1 MKLSHR
7 RQFLHLAAGAGAL
20 PVVSRVARAQAY
32 PTRPVRL
39 FVGFPPGGST
49 DIIARDL
56 GSELEKVWGQP
67 VIVENRAGANG
78 AIATAQLAKL
88 PADGQTLMM
97 VVSGHITNPLLS
109 ANPGYD
115 AIRDFAPI
123 SLIASSPLLIFAH
136 PSFPA
141 SDIKATIALAKEKPG
156 TISYATP
163 GSGSIHHL
171 SMELLA
177 YLTGT
182 RFVHVPYRGGA
193 PALNDVLGGHVPLSV
208 LSVFQALPH
217 LQSKAVRPLAVTSAK
232 ATDVLPGVPS
242 LAEVGV
248 NDYEAELWYA
258 VIAPS
263 SLPPTLAAK
272 INAAIVRIIK
282 SPAMQAHLAAQGAR
296 PVGSTPAE
304 LTTFLK
310 AESDKWARVIQ
321 DANIKA
327 D

>member
-1 MKLSHR
+1 MKLPR
-7 RQFLHLAAGAGAL
+7 RNFLQLAASAAAL
-20 PVVSRVARAQAY
+20 PAVSRIAWAQNNPA
-32 PTRPVRL
+32 RPVRL

-109 ANPGYD
+109 ANAGYD

-163 GSGSIHHL
+163 GLGSIHHL

-232 ATDVLPGVPS
+232 AADVLPGVPS

-272 INAAIVRIIK
+272 INADIVRIIK
-282 SPAMQAHLAAQGAR
+282 SLGMQDHLAAQGAR

-304 LTTFLK
+304 LTAFLK
-310 AESDKWARVIQ
+310 AESDKWARVIK

-327 D
+327 E

>member
-1 MKLSHR
+1 MKLPR
-7 RQFLHLAAGAGAL
+7 RQFLHLAAGAAAL
-20 PVVSRVARAQAY
+20 PAMSRLAWAQAY

-109 ANPGYD
+109 ANAGYD

-232 ATDVLPGVPS
+232 AADVLPGVPS

-272 INAAIVRIIK
+272 INADIVRIIK
-282 SPAMQAHLAAQGAR
+282 SPGMQDHLAAQGAR

-304 LTTFLK
+304 LTAFLK
-310 AESDKWARVIQ
+310 AESDKWARVIK

-327 D
+327 E

>member
-1 MKLSHR
+1 MKLPHR
-7 RQFLHLAAGAGAL
+7 RQVLHLAAGAAAL
-20 PVVSRVARAQAY
+20 PAASRFARAQTY
-32 PTRPVRL
+32 PSRPVRL

-78 AIATAQLAKL
+78 AIAAAQLAKL

-109 ANPGYD
+109 ANAGYD

-163 GSGSIHHL
+163 GLGSIHHL

-232 ATDVLPGVPS
+232 ATDVMPGVPS

-263 SLPPTLAAK
+263 SLPPTLATK
-272 INAAIVRIIK
+272 INADIVRIIK
-282 SPAMQAHLAAQGAR
+282 SPGMQDHLAAQGAR

-304 LTTFLK
+304 LAAFLK
-310 AESDKWARVIQ
+310 AESDKWARVIK

-327 D
+327 E

>member
-1 MKLSHR
+1 MKLPR
-7 RQFLHLAAGAGAL
+7 RNFLHLAAGAAAL
-20 PVVSRVARAQAY
+20 PAVSRMARAQTY
-32 PTRPVRL
+32 PSRPVRL

-109 ANPGYD
+109 ANAGYD

-141 SDIKATIALAKEKPG
+141 SDIKATIVLAKEKPG

-163 GSGSIHHL
+163 GLGSIHHL

-232 ATDVLPGVPS
+232 AADVLPGVPS

-272 INAAIVRIIK
+272 INADIVRIIK
-282 SPAMQAHLAAQGAR
+282 SPGMQAHLAAQGAR

-304 LTTFLK
+304 LTAFLK
-310 AESDKWARVIQ
+310 AESDKWARVIK

-327 D
+327 E

>member
-1 MKLSHR
+1 MKLPR
-7 RQFLHLAAGAGAL
+7 RNFLHLAAGAAAL
-20 PVVSRVARAQAY
+20 PAVSRMARAQTY
-32 PTRPVRL
+32 PSRPVRL

-109 ANPGYD
+109 ANAGYD

-141 SDIKATIALAKEKPG
+141 SDIKATIVLAKEKPG

-163 GSGSIHHL
+163 GLGSIHHL

-232 ATDVLPGVPS
+232 AADVLPGVPS

-272 INAAIVRIIK
+272 INADIVRIIK
-282 SPAMQAHLAAQGAR
+282 SPGMQDHLAAQGAR

-304 LTTFLK
+304 LTAFLK
-310 AESDKWARVIQ
+310 AESDKWARVIK

-327 D
+327 E

>member
-1 MKLSHR
+1 MLAYLSRYTH
-7 RQFLHLAAGAGAL
+7 
-20 PVVSRVARAQAY
+20 RVAIANSRLIAFDEDSITVKWKDY
-32 PTRPVRL
+32 RIEGRDRYTRMTL
-39 FVGFPPGGST
+39 
-49 DIIARDL
+49 
-56 GSELEKVWGQP
+56 
-67 VIVENRAGANG
+67 
-78 AIATAQLAKL
+78 AT
-88 PADGQTLMM
+88 
-97 VVSGHITNPLLS
+97 LS
-109 ANPGYD
+109 ANAGYD

-163 GSGSIHHL
+163 GLGSIHHL

-263 SLPPTLAAK
+263 
-272 INAAIVRIIK
+272 
-282 SPAMQAHLAAQGAR
+282 GA
-296 PVGSTPAE
+296 GSTR
-304 LTTFLK
+304 TY
-310 AESDKWARVIQ
+310 
-321 DANIKA
+321 
-327 D
+327 